1 MTYKFKNKIPTDEIA
16 FWTKQLLKKP
26 IRILQISHI
35 ADRLQA
41 ILTTL
46 GRKDFPGDKDLPYYQ
61 IAGSRALER
70 KFFLKIGTE
79 MLESMS
85 RTPSCNKLL
94 GHSQ

>member
-1 MTYKFKNKIPTDEIA
+1 MKLLFEQSNYK
-16 FWTKQLLKKP
+16 KKP

-35 ADRLQA
+35 ADRFQA
-41 ILTTL
+41 VLTTL